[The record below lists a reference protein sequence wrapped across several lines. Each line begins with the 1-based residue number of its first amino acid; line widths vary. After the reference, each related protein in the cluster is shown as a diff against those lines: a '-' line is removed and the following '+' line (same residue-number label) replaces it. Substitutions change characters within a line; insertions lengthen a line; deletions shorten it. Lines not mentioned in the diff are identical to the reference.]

1 MKRPEHVPAFSK
13 ALLAGALTGLAA
25 TVANIVYDIIFR
37 SITRYMP
44 AMEFNFFSITL
55 ASMIVLTLIG
65 MVFFLF
71 TRYFN
76 YKAFIVTLIIVII
89 ACILITAFLHSDAR
103 QPAFYGNHG
112 LIAGFVIIS
121 GLLSLTLLPYLFR
134 HPKIFI

>member
-25 TVANIVYDIIFR
+25 TIANMVYDVIFR
-37 SITRYMP
+37 SITQYMP
-44 AMEFNFFSITL
+44 AMEFNFFSIPL
-55 ASMIVLTLIG
+55 ASMIALTIIG

-76 YKAFIVTLIIVII
+76 YKAFIITLVVVII
-89 ACILITAFLHSDAR
+89 ALVLTTAFFHSNANE
-103 QPAFYGNHG
+103 PAFYGNHG
-112 LIAGFVIIS
+112 LIAGFIIIS